1 MDLAFIIV
9 FGLMVGSFLNVC
21 IYRIPRGESI
31 VFPRSHCPKC
41 NYQLKAWE
49 NIPVLSFILLG
60 GRCNSCNTRIS
71 YRYIIVEVLTALI
84 FILMYDRFGL
94 TGEFVVSVF
103 LLSLIVIITFIDLD
117 HQIIPNKLLLV
128 CLIPTAYILILDSL
142 KGPGIFS
149 GILSHIWGALGL
161 GLGFL
166 FIGLFGEFI
175 FKKESMGMGDVKY
188 AALIGLILGW
198 QKGLLAS
205 AIAFFS
211 ATILLIIFLLLGK
224 VSLGQR
230 VPFGPFLSLG
240 VFVTILWG
248 SNIIHWYLKFLY

>member
-1 MDLAFIIV
+1 MGLVFIIG

-41 NYQLKAWE
+41 NHQIKAWE

-198 QKGLLAS
+198 QEGLVAS

-211 ATILLIIFLLLGK
+211 AAILLILFLLLGK
-224 VSLGQR
+224 VSMGQR
-230 VPFGPFLSLG
+230 IPFGPFLSLG
-240 VFVTILWG
+240 VFVSILWG
-248 SNIIHWYLKFLY
+248 SNIIDWYSKFLN